1 MQTTERGEMAKGV
14 ATADWV
20 ETLVKDTYAE
30 LMAGGREAPARDV
43 KRAVELQLIKDPNA
57 GGHVGRFLP
66 SLRKCQ
72 EVIAKIRP
80 AMRDGLRSPE
90 EEDTRRWS
98 IGASARYGI
107 SSQSIP
113 WLMDIQEWC
122 YITGQHFSIR
132 QAIWGSR
139 LREFL
144 ETFPVERK
152 HYWCKRYANRELIS
166 KAAGEPSVDT
176 KDLDAFLYMLGSHNS
191 NLYHAFLM
199 YGTVSRMVHSTGI
212 ADGGTLDADP
222 VVDREIA
229 EVLGAYVGEDNPAVL
244 TIRNLGLMPSSLI
257 AKQEDKL
264 KTEEQRKLY
273 SHNLNYVSKG
283 KKWLALDKASQIAIA
298 DKLLEW
304 IVSPPFSPRPEPRPE
319 TIPRDIL
326 EEVGQDTSLFAWQ
339 DENG

>member
-1 MQTTERGEMAKGV
+1 MRTIERGEMVKGV

-20 ETLVKDTYAE
+20 ETLVKETYAE
-30 LMAGGREAPARDV
+30 LMAGGREAPARAV
-43 KRAVELQLIKDPNA
+43 RRAVELQLIKDPETR
-57 GGHVGRFLP
+57 GHADRFLP
-66 SLRKCQ
+66 SLRTCQ

-98 IGASARYGI
+98 IGASASYGI

-113 WLMDIQEWC
+113 LLMDIQEWC

-132 QAIWGSR
+132 QAIWGGR

-166 KAAGEPSVDT
+166 KATGKLSVDT
-176 KDLDAFLYMLGSHNS
+176 EDLDAFLHMLGSHKLR
-191 NLYHAFLM
+191 LYHTFLM
-199 YGTVSRMVHSTGI
+199 YGTVPRMVHSTGI

-222 VVDREIA
+222 VEDRDIA

-283 KKWLALDKASQIAIA
+283 KEWLTLDKATQIAIA
-298 DKLLEW
+298 DRLLEW
-304 IVSPPFSPRPEPRPE
+304 VASPTFSPRPE

-326 EEVGQDTSLFAWQ
+326 EEVGHDTSWFAWQ